1 MNKNSPSSVSPEQSR
16 GAAQIAGI
24 YLLIGSMWIL
34 FSDRLAAGIAPDTAA
49 LTSISIYKGWGYVL
63 VTAILLYWLI
73 RRNNIAL
80 GRNAAQLR
88 LITDSLPVLISYV
101 DADRRYR
108 FNNQPY
114 QDWFGSPPSALY
126 GRHIEEVLGDSAY
139 RAILPQIERALN
151 GETVFYE
158 NEVLH
163 REMGL
168 RTVNVVNVP
177 DIESRG
183 KVRGY
188 FSLVQDI
195 TERKQAEAEIRQW
208 ADAFEGCSHG
218 LALVDPDA
226 RRITVCNP
234 AFAGLFKRRAENMAG
249 LAIVNLFAPPDQE
262 RVRGYIEKADQIG
275 HAQFEGYMNRA
286 DHSIFPVRAD
296 VVSVRG
302 DQGELL
308 YRVATVQD
316 ITLDKV
322 AEEAS
327 RKSEIR
333 YRSLFENMTNGFAR
347 CQMLYEDDK
356 PYDFIY
362 LDVNHAFKRLTGLE
376 HVIGKRVTEVIPG
389 IRESNPELFEIYG
402 RVASTG
408 TPENFETYVP
418 NLKDGVWFSVSVY
431 SPEKDFFVAVFE
443 VITARK
449 RAEAALERNYRQ
461 LLSFI
466 EQAPLSI
473 AMFDREMNYLATS
486 RRWIEEY
493 GRGHPE
499 LVGRNHYE
507 VHLDLPDSWKDA
519 HRRGLAGETL
529 KMDEDLWIQADGT
542 KNWLRWAITPWT
554 DDNGRIGG
562 IIISAEDITSSKLA
576 HAAALESKARYRRVL
591 DSMMEGC
598 QIVDSDWRYV
608 YVNQVAADQGR
619 RAPEEL
625 LNHTML
631 EMYPGI
637 EQTDMF
643 AVLKECM
650 GSRIGQRM
658 ENEFVFPDGS
668 IGWFELSIQPVEEG
682 LFILSTDITERKRAE
697 AEIVKLNEELEQ
709 RVIERTSQLTA
720 VNQELESFSYSVS
733 HDLRAPLRAIDGYA
747 RILTED
753 HAAALD
759 EEGQRVCGVIS
770 QEAQRM
776 GQLID
781 DLLTFSRLSRRE
793 IQPTEIDMQAMATSV
808 FSQLRQPE
816 AHRQIEFQLGELH
829 PVTGDAALMR
839 QVWTNLLANALK
851 FTSGRQRT
859 VIEVGSSQNE
869 SEVEFF
875 VRDNGAGFDMEYVDK
890 LFGVFQRLH
899 SEAEFEGTGVGL
911 AIVQRVI
918 RRHGGRVWAEGKVD
932 EGAAFHF
939 ALPLKGA

>member
-16 GAAQIAGI
+16 GATQIAGI
-24 YLLIGSMWIL
+24 YLLIGSVWIL

-108 FNNQPY
+108 FNNQTY

-139 RAILPQIERALN
+139 RAILPQIDRALN

-226 RRITVCNP
+226 RRITACNP

-262 RVRGYIEKADQIG
+262 HVRGYIEKADQIG
-275 HAQFEGYMNRA
+275 HAQFEGYMTRA

-507 VHLDLPDSWKDA
+507 VHLDLPDRWKDA

-529 KMDEDLWIQADGT
+529 KMDKDLWIQADGT

-554 DDNGRIGG
+554 DDNGLIGG
-562 IIISAEDITSSKLA
+562 IIISAE
-576 HAAALESKARYRRVL
+576 
-591 DSMMEGC
+591 
-598 QIVDSDWRYV
+598 
-608 YVNQVAADQGR
+608 
-619 RAPEEL
+619 
-625 LNHTML
+625 
-631 EMYPGI
+631 
-637 EQTDMF
+637 
-643 AVLKECM
+643 
-650 GSRIGQRM
+650 
-658 ENEFVFPDGS
+658 
-668 IGWFELSIQPVEEG
+668 
-682 LFILSTDITERKRAE
+682 DITERKRAE

-770 QEAQRM
+770 QEARRM

-793 IQPTEIDMQAMATSV
+793 IQPAEIDMQALASSV